1 MLCERIEDDLMA
13 QKMQVTDLRH
23 TLWRGF
29 SRQQSDKH
37 VDRYTTSGKRLQ
49 REEGIDHF
57 FEDAHFINSLLHD
70 EIKKLLQSFGDGCHF
85 EPGPIKTPARA
96 LEKVVRRYFHLFLYL
111 NTYMYVSQHLQKYI
125 SMFIPISKSKSISIS
140 FGKSPRPTDEIL
152 FKVL

>member
-1 MLCERIEDDLMA
+1 MA

-49 REEGIDHF
+49 GEEGIDHL

-70 EIKKLLQSFGDGCHF
+70 EIKKRLQSFGDGCHF

-96 LEKVVRRYFHLFLYL
+96 LEKVVRRYFLLFLYL
-111 NTYMYVSQHLQKYI
+111 NIYMYISTHVSQHLQKYI
-125 SMFIPISKSKSISIS
+125 SIFIPISKSKSISIS
-140 FGKSPRPTDEIL
+140 FYKSPRPTDEIL
-152 FKVL
+152 FKVM